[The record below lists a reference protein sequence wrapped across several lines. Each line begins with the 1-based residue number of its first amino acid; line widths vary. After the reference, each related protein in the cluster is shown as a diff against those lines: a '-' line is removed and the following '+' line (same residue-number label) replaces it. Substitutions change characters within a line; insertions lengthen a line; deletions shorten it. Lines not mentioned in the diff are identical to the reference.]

1 MAFITAF
8 QGSIKLLNC
17 RKSLG
22 EINMGL
28 VIRTFLIALVFAI
41 IIFVL
46 GANNLFTIKD
56 DFADFSLD
64 TDEIAID
71 LPENLNRDAFFGD
84 LHVHTRY
91 SFDAFIFGTTASP
104 DDAYRYAKGGSIK
117 HPLGFDMQLDDP
129 LDFYAVTD
137 HAAWLGMIR
146 AYADPT
152 TKPGQLDF
160 AADLHGL
167 NDPENLNTNT
177 FARRAGLF
185 GNLITGE
192 LIEPSKN
199 PFKLLAAYLQEDTI
213 YGTSAYDRETHQSA
227 WRDIAEAA
235 ERHNKPGE
243 FTTFIAYEF
252 TSSGPGQS
260 NLHRNVIFKDS
271 KAPLQPFSIV
281 DSQNPEDL
289 WNWMDNLRNLGVESL
304 AIPHNSNGSDG
315 QMFKLVD
322 WAGNPMDDDYAS
334 QRMRNEPLVEITQV
348 KGTSDTHPLLS
359 PDDKWADFGI
369 MNNRVASPFYSKPN
383 GSYVR
388 EAYLRGLSLEA
399 EYKINPYKFGLV
411 GASDTHTGAISDK
424 ESDYHSK
431 IGILDGTPELRGAAP
446 VTQSLRD
453 QLEEAGANVIVDGF
467 LDIEG
472 KDYID
477 TGYTEWGASG
487 LAAVWAEN
495 NTRESIYDAFR
506 RKETFATSGSR
517 IKVRFFGGYG
527 LDAILDQEDPV
538 KYAYANASTMGSDLL
553 QNNNE
558 APEFMVWALRD
569 VKRAPLDRVQIIK
582 GWTEL
587 SGKPHEKIYDVACSD
602 GRKANS
608 KTGLC
613 KDSRAKVN
621 LNNCK
626 ISKNVGA
633 DELKVVWKD
642 PDFNPNHKAFYYVRV
657 LENPTCRWS
666 TWDAI
671 KSGEKPRGDLPA
683 TIQER
688 AWSSPIWY
696 VPDNEGIEVSN
707 ILPDNV

>member
-1 MAFITAF
+1 
-8 QGSIKLLNC
+8 
-17 RKSLG
+17 
-22 EINMGL
+22 MGMVL
-28 VIRTFLIALVFAI
+28 RTFLIALVFAI

-289 WNWMDNLRNLGVESL
+289 WNWMDNLRDLGVESL

-322 WAGNPMDDDYAS
+322 WAGDPMDDDYAS

-538 KYAYANASTMGSDLL
+538 KFAYANASTMGSDLL

>member
-1 MAFITAF
+1 M
-8 QGSIKLLNC
+8 N
-17 RKSLG
+17 
-22 EINMGL
+22 L
-28 VIRTFLIALVFAI
+28 VLRTFVVALIFSAL
-41 IIFVL
+41 IFIL
-46 GANNLFTIKD
+46 GANNIFSIKD
-56 DFADFSLD
+56 DFVDYSLD
-64 TDEIAID
+64 QEKE
-71 LPENLNRDAFFGD
+71 PYQVPVNLNRDAFFGD

-104 DDAYRYAKGGSIK
+104 DDAYKYAKGGPIK

-146 AYADPT
+146 AYADPDS
-152 TKPGQLDF
+152 KPGQLDF
-160 AADLHGL
+160 ASDLHGL
-167 NDPENLNTNT
+167 NNPENLNTNT

-185 GNLITGE
+185 ANLITGE
-192 LIEPSKN
+192 LVEPSKN
-199 PFKLLAAYLQEDTI
+199 PLKLLGAYLQEDTI
-213 YGTSAYDRETHQSA
+213 YGTKAYDRNTHQSA
-227 WRDIAEAA
+227 WRDVAEAA
-235 ERHNKPGE
+235 ERHNQPGE

-260 NLHRNVIFKDS
+260 NLHRNVIFKGS
-271 KAPLQPFSIV
+271 KAPIQPFSII
-281 DSQNPEDL
+281 DSRNPEEL
-289 WNWMDNLRNLGVESL
+289 WDWMDNLRDLGVESL
-304 AIPHNSNGSDG
+304 AIPHNSNGSNG

-359 PDDKWADFGI
+359 PEDKWADFGI
-369 MNNRVASPFYSKPN
+369 MNNRVASPFYSHPK

-388 EAYLRGLSLEA
+388 DAYLRGLSLEA

-424 ESDYHSK
+424 ESDFHSK
-431 IGILDGTPELRGAAP
+431 VGILDGTPELRGAAP
-446 VTQSLRD
+446 ISQDLRD
-453 QLEEAGANVIVDGF
+453 RLEEAGGSILVNGI
-467 LDIEG
+467 LDIDG

-495 NTRESIYDAFR
+495 NTRESIYEAFR

-517 IKVRFFGGYG
+517 IKVRFFGGYD
-527 LDAILDQEDPV
+527 LKNILQEKDPI
-538 KYAYANASTMGSDLL
+538 KYAYANAATMGSDII
-553 QNNNE
+553 QNNDT

-569 VKRAPLDRVQIIK
+569 LKRAPLDRVQIIK

-602 GRKANS
+602 GRKANP

-613 KDSRAKVN
+613 KESRAKVN

-633 DELKVVWKD
+633 NELKTVWQD
-642 PDFNPNHKAFYYVRV
+642 PDFNPDLKAFYYVRV

-666 TWDAI
+666 TWDAL
-671 KSGEKPRGDLPA
+671 KSGEKPREDLPS

-696 VPDNEGIEVSN
+696 IPNNEGITTGN
-707 ILPDNV
+707 ILPDDI

>member
-1 MAFITAF
+1 M
-8 QGSIKLLNC
+8 
-17 RKSLG
+17 
-22 EINMGL
+22 
-28 VIRTFLIALVFAI
+28 
-41 IIFVL
+41 
-46 GANNLFTIKD
+46 
-56 DFADFSLD
+56 
-64 TDEIAID
+64 
-71 LPENLNRDAFFGD
+71 
-84 LHVHTRY
+84 
-91 SFDAFIFGTTASP
+91 
-104 DDAYRYAKGGSIK
+104 
-117 HPLGFDMQLDDP
+117 
-129 LDFYAVTD
+129 
-137 HAAWLGMIR
+137 
-146 AYADPT
+146 
-152 TKPGQLDF
+152 
-160 AADLHGL
+160 
-167 NDPENLNTNT
+167 
-177 FARRAGLF
+177 F
-185 GNLITGE
+185 GNLVTGE

-199 PFKLLAAYLQEDTI
+199 PFKLLAAYLQADTI
-213 YGTSAYDRETHQSA
+213 YGTMAYDRYTHQTA

-260 NLHRNVIFKDS
+260 NLHRNVIFKGS
-271 KAPLQPFSIV
+271 KAPIQPFSIV
-281 DSQNPEDL
+281 DSRNPEDL
-289 WNWMDNLRNLGVESL
+289 WNWMDNLRDLGVESL

-359 PDDKWADFGI
+359 PEDKWADFGI

-424 ESDYHSK
+424 ESDFHSK

-446 VTQSLRD
+446 VSQSLRD
-453 QLEEAGANVIVDGF
+453 QLEEAGTNVIVDGI
-467 LDIEG
+467 LNIEG
-472 KDYID
+472 KDYLN

-506 RKETFATSGSR
+506 RKETFATTGSR

-527 LDAILDQEDPV
+527 LDNILDQKDPI
-538 KYAYANASTMGSDLL
+538 KYAYANASTMGSDLI
-553 QNNNE
+553 QNANQ

-602 GRKANS
+602 GRTANP

-613 KDSRAKVN
+613 KDSGAKVN

-633 DELKVVWKD
+633 DELKVVWND
-642 PDFNPNHKAFYYVRV
+642 PDFNPDHKAFYYVRV

-671 KSGEKPRGDLPA
+671 KSGEKPRSDLPS

-696 VPDNEGIEVSN
+696 VPDNKGIEIRN
-707 ILPDNV
+707 ILPDDV

>member
-1 MAFITAF
+1 
-8 QGSIKLLNC
+8 
-17 RKSLG
+17 
-22 EINMGL
+22 MGL
-28 VIRTFLIALVFAI
+28 AIRTFLIAVLFALL
-41 IIFVL
+41 IFIL
-46 GANNLFTIKD
+46 GANDIFSIKD
-56 DFADFSLD
+56 DFSDFALEDSQK
-64 TDEIAID
+64 EVVV
-71 LPENLNRDAFFGD
+71 PSNNNRDAFFGD

-91 SFDAFIFGTTASP
+91 SFDAYIFGTTASP
-104 DDAYRYAKGGSIK
+104 DDAYRYAKGGAIK

-146 AYADPT
+146 AYADPDS
-152 TKPGQLDF
+152 KPGQLDF
-160 AADLHGL
+160 ASDLHGL
-167 NDPENLNTNT
+167 NNPENLNTNT

-185 GNLITGE
+185 ANLITRE

-199 PFKLLAAYLQEDTI
+199 PLKLLGAYLQEDTI
-213 YGTSAYDRETHQSA
+213 YGTMAYDRNTHQSA
-227 WRDIAEAA
+227 WRDVAEAA

-260 NLHRNVIFKDS
+260 NLHRNVIFKGS
-271 KAPLQPFSIV
+271 KAPIQPFSII
-281 DSQNPEDL
+281 DSRNPEEL
-289 WNWMDNLRNLGVESL
+289 WDWMDNLRDLGVESL
-304 AIPHNSNGSDG
+304 AIPHNSNGSNG

-359 PDDKWADFGI
+359 PEDKWADFGI
-369 MNNRVASPFYSKPN
+369 MNNRVASPFYSHPK

-388 EAYLRGLSLEA
+388 DAYLRGLSLEA

-424 ESDYHSK
+424 ESDFHSK
-431 IGILDGTPELRGAAP
+431 VGILDGTPELRGAAP
-446 VTQSLRD
+446 ISQDLRD
-453 QLEEAGANVIVDGF
+453 RLEEAGGSILVNGI
-467 LDIEG
+467 LDIDG

-495 NTRESIYDAFR
+495 NTRESIYEAFR

-517 IKVRFFGGYG
+517 IKVRFLVVMTSKISFKKK
-527 LDAILDQEDPV
+527 ILSNTLML
-538 KYAYANASTMGSDLL
+538 NAATMGSDII
-553 QNNNE
+553 QNNDT

-569 VKRAPLDRVQIIK
+569 LKRAPLDRVQIIK

-602 GRKANS
+602 GRKANPN
-608 KTGLC
+608 TGLC
-613 KDSRAKVN
+613 KESRAKVN

-633 DELKVVWKD
+633 NELKTVWKD
-642 PDFNPNHKAFYYVRV
+642 PDFNPDLKAFYYVRV

-666 TWDAI
+666 TWDAL
-671 KSGEKPRGDLPA
+671 KSGEKPREDLPS

-696 VPDNEGIEVSN
+696 IPDNEGITTGN
-707 ILPDNV
+707 ILPDDI

>member
-1 MAFITAF
+1 
-8 QGSIKLLNC
+8 
-17 RKSLG
+17 
-22 EINMGL
+22 MGI
-28 VIRTFLIALVFAI
+28 VIRTFVIALLFAGV
-41 IIFVL
+41 IFIL
-46 GANNLFTIKD
+46 GANNVFTIKD
-56 DFADFSLD
+56 DIADFSLGQRD
-64 TDEIAID
+64 NSIKID
-71 LPENLNRDAFFGD
+71 ANQNRDAFFGD
-84 LHVHTRY
+84 LHVHTMY

-146 AYADPT
+146 AYADPDS
-152 TKPGQLDF
+152 KPGQLDF
-160 AADLHGL
+160 ASDLHGL

-185 GNLITGE
+185 ANLLTSE
-192 LIEPSKN
+192 LIKPSKN
-199 PFKLLAAYLQEDTI
+199 PFKILGAYLQEDTV
-213 YGTSAYDRETHQSA
+213 YGTGAYDRETHQSA
-227 WRDIAEAA
+227 WKDVAEAA

-260 NLHRNVIFKDS
+260 NLHRNVIFQNS
-271 KAPLQPFSIV
+271 KAPVQPFSLA
-281 DSQNPEDL
+281 DSRNPEDL
-289 WNWMDNLRNLGVESL
+289 WDWMDNLRSLGVESL
-304 AIPHNSNGSDG
+304 AIPHNSNGSNG

-322 WAGNPMDDDYAS
+322 WAGNPLDDDYATK
-334 QRMRNEPLVEITQV
+334 RMRNEPLVEITQV

-359 PDDKWADFGI
+359 PGDKWADFGI
-369 MNNRVASPFYSKPN
+369 MNNRVASPFYSSPT

-388 EAYLRGLSLEA
+388 NAYLRGLSLES
-399 EYKINPYKFGLV
+399 EFKINPYKFGLV

-446 VTQSLRD
+446 LTKAFKEQIEGS
-453 QLEEAGANVIVDGF
+453 GSNVIIRGYKEVGDQ
-467 LDIEG
+467 E
-472 KDYID
+472 YID

-495 NTRESIYDAFR
+495 NTRQSIYNAFR
-506 RKETFATSGSR
+506 RKETFATTGSR
-517 IKVRFFGGYG
+517 IKVRFFGGYQMENTFSE
-527 LDAILDQEDPV
+527 DDPV
-538 KYAYANASTMGSDLL
+538 NFAYTNGVTMGSDML
-553 QNNNE
+553 QSE
-558 APEFMVWALRD
+558 KQKPQFVVWALRD

-587 SGKPHEKIYDVACSD
+587 SGKPHEEIYDVACSD
-602 GRKANS
+602 RRKPNP
-608 KTGLC
+608 KTNLC
-613 KDSRAKVN
+613 QDTGASVN
-621 LNNCK
+621 LDNCQ
-626 ISKNVGA
+626 ISANEGA
-633 DELKVVWKD
+633 DELRAVWED
-642 PDFNPNHKAFYYVRV
+642 PNFNPDLKAFYYVRV

-666 TWDAI
+666 TWDAL
-671 KSGEKPRGDLPA
+671 KSGEKPRADLPS

-696 VPDNEGIEVSN
+696 IPDNEGITIGN
-707 ILPDNV
+707 ILPDEV

>member
-1 MAFITAF
+1 
-8 QGSIKLLNC
+8 
-17 RKSLG
+17 
-22 EINMGL
+22 MGK
-28 VIRTFLIALVFAI
+28 VIRAFLIAIIFAI

-46 GANNLFTIKD
+46 GANDVFSIKD
-56 DFADFSLD
+56 DVADFSLD
-64 TDEIAID
+64 NSEASKEIIKND
-71 LPENLNRDAFFGD
+71 NRDAFFGD
-84 LHVHTRY
+84 LHVHTMY

-104 DDAYRYAKGGSIK
+104 DDAYSYAKGAAIK

-129 LDFYAVTD
+129 LDFYAITD

-146 AYADPT
+146 AYADPD

-167 NDPENLNTNT
+167 NNPENLNTNT
-177 FARRAGLF
+177 FVRRASLF
-185 GNLITGE
+185 ANLLTGE
-192 LIEPSKN
+192 LITPSKN
-199 PFKLLAAYLQEDTI
+199 PLKILGAYLQEDTI
-213 YGTSAYDRETHQSA
+213 YGTSAYDRETHHSA
-227 WRDIAEAA
+227 WKDIAEAA
-235 ERHNKPGE
+235 ERHNNPGE

-271 KAPLQPFSIV
+271 RAPIQPFSIV
-281 DSQNPEDL
+281 DSRNPEDL
-289 WNWMDNLRNLGVESL
+289 WDWMDKLRELGVESL
-304 AIPHNSNGSDG
+304 AIPHNSNGSNG

-322 WAGNPMDDDYAS
+322 WAGNPMDDDYATK
-334 QRMRNEPLVEITQV
+334 RMRNEPLVEITQV

-359 PDDKWADFGI
+359 PSDRWADFGI
-369 MNNRVASPFYSKPN
+369 MNNRVASPFYSSPT

-388 EAYLRGLSLEA
+388 NAYLRGLSLDSEF
-399 EYKINPYKFGLV
+399 KINPYKFGLV

-446 VTQSLRD
+446 LTKAFKEQIEGS
-453 QLEEAGANVIVDGF
+453 GSNVIIRGYTEVGDQ
-467 LDIEG
+467 E
-472 KDYID
+472 YID

-506 RKETFATSGSR
+506 RKETFATTGSR
-517 IKVRFFGGYG
+517 IKVRFFGGYQIN
-527 LDAILDQEDPV
+527 DAFDKDDPV
-538 KYAYANASTMGSDLL
+538 NFAYANAVTMGADML
-553 QNNNE
+553 QSGNQT
-558 APEFMVWALRD
+558 PQFVVWALRD

-602 GRKANS
+602 GRKPSPETNLCNDS
-608 KTGLC
+608 KA
-613 KDSRAKVN
+613 SVN
-621 LNNCK
+621 LDNCQ
-626 ISKNVGA
+626 ISINTGA
-633 DELKVVWKD
+633 DEFKAVWEDPNFD
-642 PDFNPNHKAFYYVRV
+642 PDLKAFYYVRV

-666 TWDAI
+666 TWDAL
-671 KSGEKPRGDLPA
+671 KSGEKPREDLPA

-696 VPDNEGIEVSN
+696 VPDNEGITVRN
-707 ILPDNV
+707 ILPDDV

>member
-1 MAFITAF
+1 
-8 QGSIKLLNC
+8 
-17 RKSLG
+17 
-22 EINMGL
+22 MGMVL
-28 VIRTFLIALVFAI
+28 RTFLIALVFAI

-213 YGTSAYDRETHQSA
+213 FGTAAYDRETHQSA
-227 WRDIAEAA
+227 WRDVAEAA

-289 WNWMDNLRNLGVESL
+289 WNWMDNLRDLGVESL

-359 PDDKWADFGI
+359 PNDKWADFGI

-446 VTQSLRD
+446 VTQSLRN

>member
-1 MAFITAF
+1 
-8 QGSIKLLNC
+8 
-17 RKSLG
+17 
-22 EINMGL
+22 MGL
-28 VIRTFLIALVFAI
+28 IARTFIAALFFSILIFI
-41 IIFVL
+41 L
-46 GANNLFTIKD
+46 GANNSFSIKD
-56 DFADFSLD
+56 DFADFSLEMN
-64 TDEIAID
+64 TSTSEI
-71 LPENLNRDAFFGD
+71 PVNVNRDAFFGD

-104 DDAYRYAKGGSIK
+104 DDAYRYAKGNSIK

-152 TKPGQLDF
+152 TKPGKLDF
-160 AADLHGL
+160 ASDLHGL

-177 FARRAGLF
+177 FAKRAGLF
-185 GNLITGE
+185 ANLITGE

-199 PFKLLAAYLQEDTI
+199 PIKMLGAYLQKDTI
-213 YGTSAYDRETHQSA
+213 YGTMAYDRATHQSA
-227 WRDIAEAA
+227 WRDVAESA

-271 KAPLQPFSIV
+271 KAPIQPFSII

-289 WNWMDNLRNLGVESL
+289 WNWMDNLRELGVESL
-304 AIPHNSNGSDG
+304 AIPHNSNGSNG

-322 WAGNPMDDDYAS
+322 WAGNPMDDNYAE

-359 PDDKWADFGI
+359 PEDKWADFGI
-369 MNNRVASPFYSKPN
+369 MNNRVASPFYSKPS

-424 ESDYHSK
+424 ESDFHSK

-446 VTQSLRD
+446 VTQSLRQ
-453 QLEEAGANVIVDGF
+453 QLEEAGANVIVDGI

-495 NTRESIYDAFR
+495 NTRESIYEAFR

-517 IKVRFFGGYG
+517 IKVRFFGGYN
-527 LDAILDQEDPV
+527 LEKILEEGDPI
-538 KYAYANASTMGSDLL
+538 KYAYANASSMGSDIL
-553 QNNNE
+553 QNQNQV
-558 APEFMVWALRD
+558 PEFMVWAIRD
-569 VKRAPLDRVQIIK
+569 LKRAPLDRVQIIK

-587 SGKPHEKIYDVACSD
+587 SGKPHEKVYDVACSD
-602 GRKANS
+602 GRKANI

-621 LNNCK
+621 LSNCK
-626 ISKNVGA
+626 ISKNFGA

-642 PDFNPNHKAFYYVRV
+642 PDFNPNLKAFYYVRV

-671 KSGEKPRGDLPA
+671 KSGEKPRGDLPS

-688 AWSSPIWY
+688 AWTSPIWY
-696 VPDNEGIEVSN
+696 VPDNDGIEVRN
-707 ILPDNV
+707 ILPDDV